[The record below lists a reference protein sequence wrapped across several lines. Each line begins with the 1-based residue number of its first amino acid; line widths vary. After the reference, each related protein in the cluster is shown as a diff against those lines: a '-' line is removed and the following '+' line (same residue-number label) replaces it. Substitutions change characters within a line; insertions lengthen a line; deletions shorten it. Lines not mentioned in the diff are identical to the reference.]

1 MNIDVIDEEVCKAQK
16 DTYKAQIKL
25 FQKKG
30 IIENIKM
37 GMLLLFLVAEIAII
51 GVMLDKYGVL
61 EPADKVSDQKIAVI
75 NMNKP
80 ITSEYIY
87 KIIDKIDKVV
97 EDEEFKEILFIMNSP
112 GGSPTASEEMSSY
125 LKEVT
130 KIKKITMFVGGY
142 ALSGGYY
149 IASAIKP
156 LKANPNALVGSI
168 GVIMQH
174 YNIEKLAKNIGIEE
188 STITKGKFK
197 QPLSFFRKTDENQ
210 TAYIN
215 EHMLQPTYKNFIQ
228 AVATNRGL
236 KFEKIE
242 EFAEGMIFV
251 ANSEKIKGILVDEID
266 TLYNI
271 RKSYKD
277 KYGKKVSFVDISK
290 ERKPFN
296 LFDVK
301 ANLKF
306 DGFDAKLEY

>member
-1 MNIDVIDEEVCKAQK
+1 MNVDIIDEEVCKAQK

-30 IIENIKM
+30 ILENIKM
-37 GMLLLFLVAEIAII
+37 GMLVLFLFAEIAII

-61 EPADKVSDQKIAVI
+61 ESADKESDKKIAVI
-75 NMNKP
+75 NMDKP

-87 KIIDKIDKVV
+87 KIIDKLDRVVADDKY
-97 EDEEFKEILFIMNSP
+97 KEILFIMNSP

-174 YNIEKLAKNIGIEE
+174 YNIEKLAKTIGIEE

-197 QPLSFFRKTDENQ
+197 QPLSFFKKTDENQ
-210 TAYIN
+210 TEYIN

-236 KFEKIE
+236 KFDKIK
-242 EFAEGMIFV
+242 EFAEGIIFV
-251 ANSEKIKGILVDEID
+251 ANSEKIKGILVDEIV
-266 TLYNI
+266 TLYSI
-271 RKSYKD
+271 RKS
-277 KYGKKVSFVDISK
+277 
-290 ERKPFN
+290 
-296 LFDVK
+296 
-301 ANLKF
+301 
-306 DGFDAKLEY
+306 